1 MVIEA
6 LVPMPI
12 MCPKISSALSMG
24 SSAVHCTGVH
34 VNNSNMC
41 NMPIMCPKIFSALSM
56 GSSAVHC
63 TDDHVT
69 DSSVS

>member
-24 SSAVHCTGVH
+24 SSAVHCTDVH
-34 VNNSNMC
+34 VTNS
-41 NMPIMCPKIFSALSM
+41 S
-56 GSSAVHC
+56 SSA
-63 TDDHVT
+63 
-69 DSSVS
+69 S